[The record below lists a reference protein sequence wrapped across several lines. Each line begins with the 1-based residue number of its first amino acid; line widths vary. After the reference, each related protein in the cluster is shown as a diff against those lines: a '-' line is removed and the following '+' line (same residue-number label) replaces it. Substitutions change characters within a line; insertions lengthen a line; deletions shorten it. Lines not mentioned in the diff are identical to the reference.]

1 MNCKSCGDKIECET
15 EGEELCPTCWAYG
28 EQYAHEQHE
37 FITEEI
43 WEILKKYK
51 NPTINFQA
59 LHRFVIQRIKELSGV
74 F

>member
-37 FITEEI
+37 LAKIYHTEEDVDT
-43 WEILKKYK
+43 W
-51 NPTINFQA
+51 Q
-59 LHRFVIQRIKELSGV
+59 
-74 F
+74 